1 MSTLTSIPISDPK
14 RFLALQQRYQQELM
28 GDQRL
33 DEAAKVAARR
43 QLLLENNKVDPHWA
57 LPQVKAMSR
66 KLDRLTRRIRQP
78 FGTATPTEVDEEDDP
93 ADDFAAGPVQAMVKR
108 FLKPAPSAIKTTP
121 ANPPVRRPRVQH
133 TPVVTP
139 SPRRK
144 PPPGSP
150 LTGLVFHEETPA
162 ERIQRIWDEAG
173 VLHSPGSNRG
183 ASPQWALESPPSVR
197 RQSPAQLPRTP
208 ILYEPF
214 RSSGVSYGPHRVSA
228 PPPDHPFVVGP
239 SRQTPQPIRPLPDP
253 TFDYPV
259 VGEEAYNLQ
268 EANKGV
274 QRRKRKR
281 VPSEVRQH
289 VKRLSQ
295 TPIARGTRQAVQKK
309 AKEAATS
316 KGTKLLKSWLK
327 FK

>member
-1 MSTLTSIPISDPK
+1 MTPRPHRHDGTGATQGILVGDSNHRPFLFQYLLEATSSRIV
-14 RFLALQQRYQQELM
+14 FLFA
-28 GDQRL
+28 
-33 DEAAKVAARR
+33 AARLR
-43 QLLLENNKVDPHWA
+43 HGDDTQHHLETLLRVELFVAVEFVSQT
-57 LPQVKAMSR
+57 LS
-66 KLDRLTRRIRQP
+66 
-78 FGTATPTEVDEEDDP
+78 
-93 ADDFAAGPVQAMVKR
+93 VQAMVKR